1 MSINWKKK
9 YRRNKHERLVQ
20 PSLGCWKGWFASFFY
35 CYYCSRATY
44 GQLFSALAQLRL
56 GIRFAHSHT
65 LTHTHTQT
73 GMYLGP
79 HLLRVP
85 QTAITID
92 LRVHYLLDQSRPGEQ
107 AESGWMWG
115 SPGLWSWQKL
125 FIELHAISTG
135 SPPKCQT
142 TDRAVDCTER
152 KSKIVF

>member
-9 YRRNKHERLVQ
+9 YRRNKHPRWGVEKGGSLHSSTAAAAATVPGPHMGNYLV
-20 PSLGCWKGWFASFFY
+20 LWHNWDWEFA
-35 CYYCSRATY
+35 
-44 GQLFSALAQLRL
+44 
-56 GIRFAHSHT
+56 SHT
-65 LTHTHTQT
+65 LLHTLT
-73 GMYLGP
+73 GTYLGP

-85 QTAITID
+85 QTDITID

-107 AESGWMWG
+107 AGSGWMRG

-142 TDRAVDCTER
+142 GDRAVDCTAR
-152 KSKIVF
+152 KTGLGLNC